1 MRKNCNFASFL
12 RNRWQDEEF
21 PVYVARNINT
31 LRYHTKWQI

>member
-1 MRKNCNFASFL
+1 MRKNCNFAPFL